1 MAIQDQ
7 SPEHAQ
13 IYRFFVFKLA
23 KDYDH
28 QSYSKRKE
36 EDSLDSMASSGDLTN
51 LIEAINNTHGMEIS
65 DEDPIIKK
73 YMNQHDSNY
82 RSFIRRIEVCM
93 ARVIRQHEEKISHL
107 QTKAAEVTSSS
118 MVAQDSFR
126 KSFLMGLRDQLASDV
141 SSRETLVKIIQSLT
155 HERAIWGKNYQSR

>member
-1 MAIQDQ
+1 MNSKICSFCIKTVRSINILITPIYFSLFQQLAIQDQ

-36 EDSLDSMASSGDLTN
+36 ENRSLDSIASSGDLTN
-51 LIEAINNTHGMEIS
+51 LIEAINKTHGMEIS

-82 RSFIRRIEVCM
+82 RSFIRY
-93 ARVIRQHEEKISHL
+93 
-107 QTKAAEVTSSS
+107 
-118 MVAQDSFR
+118 SF
-126 KSFLMGLRDQLASDV
+126 
-141 SSRETLVKIIQSLT
+141 T
-155 HERAIWGKNYQSR
+155 